1 MERKVRKAIYARKRF
16 WESNSAYE
24 NRANYLIGC
33 VSKYP
38 ELELANIDV
47 GTNTTTIFYYEIVE
61 ENSTIIKGFSSK

>member
-1 MERKVRKAIYARKRF
+1 MEKKVRKAVYVRKRF

-24 NRANYLIGC
+24 NRVNYLIGC

-61 ENSTIIKGFSSK
+61 ENSITIKGFSSK

>member
-16 WESNSAYE
+16 QESNSAYE
-24 NRANYLIGC
+24 NRVNYLIGC

-61 ENSTIIKGFSSK
+61 ENSITIKGFSSK

>member
-24 NRANYLIGC
+24 NRVNYLIGC

-38 ELELANIDV
+38 ELE
-47 GTNTTTIFYYEIVE
+47 VE
-61 ENSTIIKGFSSK
+61 ENSITIKGFSSK

>member
-1 MERKVRKAIYARKRF
+1 MERKARKAIYARKRF
-16 WESNSAYE
+16 WESNSAHE
-24 NRANYLIGC
+24 NRVNYLIGC

-61 ENSTIIKGFSSK
+61 ENSITIKGFSSK